1 MTRDTGDNAEEM
13 KRLRGERVRELFHRL
28 RSDGDLACRDQLIAM
43 HIGLVEYLAR
53 RFSNRGEPFE
63 DLLQVGFVGLIK
75 AIDRYDLDRGVEFAT
90 YATPT
95 IIGEIKRYFRD
106 RSWTIRVPRRL
117 QARDAQM
124 SQAVERLAQQLKRTP
139 TIQEIADYM
148 GISEEEAVEVLESS
162 HMSNYLSLDGMGA
175 EDASDKSFS
184 LLEQLGEEDREFFLS
199 EHRATISQM
208 VGRLD
213 PREQRILFMRFFQ
226 GMTQMEIA
234 REIGISQMHVS
245 RLLTRI
251 LQKMREALGE

>member
-1 MTRDTGDNAEEM
+1 VAQEHDEEAQRQR
-13 KRLRGERVRELFHRL
+13 RLRRERVRELFERL
-28 RSDGDLACRDQLIAM
+28 RATQDISCRDELIAM

-53 RFSNRGEPFE
+53 RFSNRGEPYE

-75 AIDRYDLDRGVEFAT
+75 AIDRYDLERGVEFTT

-117 QARDAQM
+117 QTRDAQL
-124 SQAVERLAQQLKRTP
+124 SQAVELLAQQLKRTP

-148 GISEEEAVEVLESS
+148 GISEEETVEVLESS
-162 HMSNYLSLDGMGA
+162 HTANYISLDGA
-175 EDASDKSFS
+175 NSDDADKGFS

-199 EHRATISQM
+199 EHRAAISQM
-208 VGRLD
+208 VGCLD

-234 REIGISQMHVS
+234 RELGISQMHVS

-251 LQKMREALGE
+251 LLKMREALGE